1 MNTIILKLI
10 LKFVADSCFDIKL
23 SDDNGKYK
31 CVNNNNNNNNNK
43 CGRTN
48 PGLLT
53 LWLPEAIKQLLIPTK
68 SIHYLGNMYWE
79 D

>member
-31 CVNNNNNNNNNK
+31 CVNNK

-53 LWLPEAIKQLLIPTK
+53 LWFPEAIKQLLIPTK

>member
-31 CVNNNNNNNNNK
+31 CVNNK

-53 LWLPEAIKQLLIPTK
+53 L
-68 SIHYLGNMYWE
+68 
-79 D
+79 